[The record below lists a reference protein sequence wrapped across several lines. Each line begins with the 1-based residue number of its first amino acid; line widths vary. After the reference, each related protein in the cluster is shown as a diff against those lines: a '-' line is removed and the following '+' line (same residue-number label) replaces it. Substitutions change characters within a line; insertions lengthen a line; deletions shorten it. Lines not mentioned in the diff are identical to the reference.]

1 MRGCLI
7 SELSCSRFWFYGP
20 KFLWVDFDF
29 DNIDVQ
35 RLNDPGCS
43 MNALFGSNKV
53 YFLVQENSKTDL
65 KFMRLE
71 KYGSYIRLIS
81 ITTLV
86 LRFTEKLIK
95 AH

>member
-1 MRGCLI
+1 
-7 SELSCSRFWFYGP
+7 
-20 KFLWVDFDF
+20 
-29 DNIDVQ
+29 
-35 RLNDPGCS
+35 
-43 MNALFGSNKV
+43 
-53 YFLVQENSKTDL
+53 
-65 KFMRLE
+65 MRLE